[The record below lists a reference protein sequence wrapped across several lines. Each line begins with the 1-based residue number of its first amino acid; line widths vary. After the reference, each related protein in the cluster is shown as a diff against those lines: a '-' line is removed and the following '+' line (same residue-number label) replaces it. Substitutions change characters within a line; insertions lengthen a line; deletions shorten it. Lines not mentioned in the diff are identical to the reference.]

1 MDTAKVKHR
10 RFRARIAENK
20 SLDLAYRI
28 TVGVVGTVVLVL
40 GVLAIP
46 YPGPGWLIVFAGL
59 GILAS
64 EFAWAK
70 SALRFVRKRYDAFM
84 AWFSKQSMFVKG
96 LVVTHGL
103 GGADT
108 GEAVAWEPAQQRREG
123 DSADDEGEHEQHNRD
138 DDHLARIR
146 RSEVLVPAGPRHT
159 LGW

>member
-1 MDTAKVKHR
+1 MDTVKVKHR

-64 EFAWAK
+64 DFAWAK

-84 AWFSKQSMFVKG
+84 AWFSTQSMFVKG
-96 LVVTHGL
+96 LGVLFTTVVVLATLWLLGTFALVGGWIGL
-103 GGADT
+103 DWT
-108 GEAVAWEPAQQRREG
+108 WLESP
-123 DSADDEGEHEQHNRD
+123 
-138 DDHLARIR
+138 I
-146 RSEVLVPAGPRHT
+146 
-159 LGW
+159 

>member
-1 MDTAKVKHR
+1 MSSEQTKPDAVDDQSPVDKAKAKHR
-10 RFRARIAENK
+10 RFRARIAENN
-20 SLDLAYRI
+20 SLDLGYRI
-28 TVGVVGTVVLVL
+28 TVGVVGTVVLVV

-96 LVVTHGL
+96 LGVLFTTVVVLATLWLLGTFALVGGWIGL
-103 GGADT
+103 DWT
-108 GEAVAWEPAQQRREG
+108 WLESP
-123 DSADDEGEHEQHNRD
+123 
-138 DDHLARIR
+138 I
-146 RSEVLVPAGPRHT
+146 
-159 LGW
+159 

>member
-1 MDTAKVKHR
+1 MDTVKVKHR

-84 AWFSKQSMFVKG
+84 AWFSTQSMFVKG
-96 LVVTHGL
+96 LGVLFTTVVVLATLWLLGTFALVGGWIGL
-103 GGADT
+103 DWT
-108 GEAVAWEPAQQRREG
+108 WLESP
-123 DSADDEGEHEQHNRD
+123 
-138 DDHLARIR
+138 I
-146 RSEVLVPAGPRHT
+146 
-159 LGW
+159 

>member
-1 MDTAKVKHR
+1 MESAKVKHR

-20 SLDLAYRI
+20 SLDLGYRI
-28 TVGVVGTVVLVL
+28 TVGVIGTVVLAL

-84 AWFSKQSMFVKG
+84 DWFSTQSMFVKG
-96 LVVTHGL
+96 LGVLFTTIVVLATLWLLGTFALVGGWFGL
-103 GGADT
+103 DWT
-108 GEAVAWEPAQQRREG
+108 WLKSP
-123 DSADDEGEHEQHNRD
+123 
-138 DDHLARIR
+138 I
-146 RSEVLVPAGPRHT
+146 
-159 LGW
+159 

>member
-96 LVVTHGL
+96 LGVVFTTVVVLATLWLLGTFALVGGWIGL
-103 GGADT
+103 EWT
-108 GEAVAWEPAQQRREG
+108 WLESP
-123 DSADDEGEHEQHNRD
+123 
-138 DDHLARIR
+138 I
-146 RSEVLVPAGPRHT
+146 
-159 LGW
+159 